1 MTKFGIALVP
11 NNFDYNLLDNT
22 KLSFRDLKVVLLAG
36 PFDSLKEASESMETF
51 YADKHK
57 FGHEK
62 MVINYNPLTM
72 KEIEF

>member
-11 NNFDYNLLDNT
+11 NDFDYDLLDNQDLT
-22 KLSFRDLKVVLLAG
+22 FRELKVVLLAG
-36 PFDSLKEASESMETF
+36 PFDSLKEASDSMETF
-51 YADKHK
+51 YADRYK